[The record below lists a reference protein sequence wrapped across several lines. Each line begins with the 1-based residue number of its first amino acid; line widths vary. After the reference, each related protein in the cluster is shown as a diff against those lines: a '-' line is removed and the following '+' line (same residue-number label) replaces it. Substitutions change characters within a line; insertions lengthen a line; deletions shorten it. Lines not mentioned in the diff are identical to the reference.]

1 MPDSSVVQLKIAPS
15 GPDLRKRPHPVLV
28 ALERGLEELP
38 PRPAGLFACAAFL
51 LQDAAVLTARP
62 MGLRALRRLRS
73 ELFAAPGREPEMHSL
88 WRESVAT
95 ACTAGILSRQVGLDP
110 ALLATA
116 GLLHRMSEVWLLA
129 TLARAEKVVSV
140 RLQGAAMQ
148 EARVIGTEQLGA
160 RMAALWALN
169 PEVSQAALRWRDC
182 LTDEDEHPVPLTPAR
197 AVYLAHLLAVEQ
209 LHPDFCTPGIIE
221 AAAAELGVT
230 LQAVDAARTDAAGIG
245 MLLNQLEQL

>member
-1 MPDSSVVQLKIAPS
+1 M
-15 GPDLRKRPHPVLV
+15 V
-28 ALERGLEELP
+28 ALERGLEELL
-38 PRPAGLFACAAFL
+38 PRPAGLFACVAFL

-73 ELFAAPGREPEMHSL
+73 ELFAAPGREPRNAQPL
-88 WRESVAT
+88 ARVRRNRLY
-95 ACTAGILSRQVGLDP
+95 GRYLSRQVGLDP

-169 PEVSQAALRWRDC
+169 PEVSRAALRWRDC
-182 LTDEDEHPVPLTPAR
+182 LTRDERPVAMTPAR

-209 LHPDFCTPGIIE
+209 LHPDYCMPGIIE
-221 AAAAELGVT
+221 VAATELGVSCRA
-230 LQAVDAARTDAAGIG
+230 LMRPALMRQESACC
-245 MLLNQLEQL
+245 